1 MESHS
6 RCRHD
11 SKNAFKSGI
20 QLIFTHFPRKL
31 SKKISNFHKNKKAII
46 EKKERSNSS
55 GICQAPNPQISNAP
69 QVLNFCTTIKPS
81 KFI

>member
-11 SKNAFKSGI
+11 SKNAFESGI

-55 GICQAPNPQISNAP
+55 GIGYARPQTPKSAMP
-69 QVLNFCTTIKPS
+69 HRC
-81 KFI
+81 